1 MTVQTLAI
9 VVLLVSFFV
18 MIFLRFPIAYAVG
31 LSSVLCLMVQGQALT
46 DVCRLMVK
54 GISSFSLMA
63 VPFFITMGVL
73 MGSGGISEKL
83 IALAD
88 ACVGW
93 MRGGMAMV
101 NIVASYFFG
110 GISGSASADTASI
123 GSIMIPM
130 MVDQGYD
137 ADFST
142 AVTITSSCEGLLV
155 PPSHNMVIYATTA
168 GGISVG
174 SLFLAGYLPG
184 ALLAI
189 VLMIGS
195 YIISVKENYPKGSPF
210 TIKGFIKQLG
220 TSIWALAAVVIV
232 VFGVVGGVFTATESA
247 AIAVIYSLLVSVF
260 VYKGLDWKGVWYA
273 LDECVNTLSIVLILI
288 ATSAVFGNCL
298 TMLHVPD
305 LAANAITSVTSN
317 PYIIA
322 LLIDLIILVLG
333 CIMDMAPI
341 ILIATP
347 ILLPIATSIGID
359 PIQFPGLKVSV
370 TSDESRAINTDPVPK
385 VIISA
390 SGMCEAGRIRHHLK
404 HNLWRKECTILFVGY
419 QAVSTLGRSLLEG
432 ATNVKLFGES
442 IEVQAEICQLTGL
455 SGHADREGLLK
466 WVNSFEPKPKRVF
479 VIHGEDEVENIFT
492 QTLTEQGFTACAP
505 YNGEQ
510 WAIGAEGAVCLKE
523 GTRTRIEHRVSEG
536 AARAA
541 TVFQR
546 LLSAGKRLLRVIEH
560 NEGGANKDLAKFAD
574 QINAL
579 CDKWDR

>member
-31 LSSVLCLMVQGQALT
+31 LSSVLCMMVQGQALT

-247 AIAVIYSLLVSVF
+247 AVACVWAFIAGVFIYKEIKIADLIPILMKSAKSAAMILFIIAASTAFSWVFTFSGASAALVQLVVSMNLNKTLFCLVVAIILLIFGTFMEGTAIAVLLVPVLWPIAESMGINVIHF
-260 VYKGLDWKGVWYA
+260 GMILCISNVIGTMTPPVA
-273 LDECVNTLSIVLILI
+273 VNIF
-288 ATSAVFGNCL
+288 SAVQV
-298 TMLHVPD
+298 TR
-305 LAANAITSVTSN
+305 SVRE
-317 PYIIA
+317 
-322 LLIDLIILVLG
+322 LK
-333 CIMDMAPI
+333 
-341 ILIATP
+341 
-347 ILLPIATSIGID
+347 IG
-359 PIQFPGLKVSV
+359 
-370 TSDESRAINTDPVPK
+370 E
-385 VIISA
+385 IS
-390 SGMCEAGRIRHHLK
+390 K
-404 HNLWRKECTILFVGY
+404 
-419 QAVSTLGRSLLEG
+419 
-432 ATNVKLFGES
+432 
-442 IEVQAEICQLTGL
+442 AEIPFFIGYV
-455 SGHADREGLLK
+455 A
-466 WVNSFEPKPKRVF
+466 VF
-479 VIHGEDEVENIFT
+479 FLCVF
-492 QTLTEQGFTACAP
+492 
-505 YNGEQ
+505 
-510 WAIGAEGAVCLKE
+510 
-523 GTRTRIEHRVSEG
+523 SETFCTFLI
-536 AARAA
+536 R
-541 TVFQR
+541 
-546 LLSAGKRLLRVIEH
+546 
-560 NEGGANKDLAKFAD
+560 
-574 QINAL
+574 
-579 CDKWDR
+579 